1 MTGRG
6 KPAGRVPIR
15 LLAPRHVPM
24 NAEEEAM
31 AVAAL
36 VAVLVA
42 ADELDANRAAND
54 VARTGTG
61 EDTTGDASAA

>member
-1 MTGRG
+1 LTRRG
-6 KPAGRVPIR
+6 KPTGRVPIR

-24 NAEEEAM
+24 NAEEEAT

-42 ADELDANRAAND
+42 ADEMDAKRAND
-54 VARTGTG
+54 EETTGTG
-61 EDTTGDASAA
+61 EDTTSDASAA